1 MTRILVVGAGD
12 PDDATF
18 IHDKLHE
25 VNDTYGPVTCVI
37 HANHPQAIT
46 WQQAVSKQQRTL
58 HKPIL
63 MEPSD
68 GFEAGKRWR
77 ARLFDEGRPNY
88 VVVFDMIQKRFQKQQ
103 IQKITFMATRRDIP
117 VLTFSKD
124 KKPVA
129 EAAE

>member
-12 PDDATF
+12 PEDNTF
-18 IHDKLHE
+18 VHGKLHE
-25 VNDTYGPVTCVI
+25 VNNTYGPITCVI

-46 WQQAVSKQQRTL
+46 WQQAVSKQQRVL

-63 MEPSD
+63 EEPRD

-77 ARLFDEGRPNY
+77 ARLFDEGRPDY

-103 IQKITFMATRRDIP
+103 IQKIVFMAQRRDIQ
-117 VLTFSKD
+117 VLTYSKE
-124 KKPVA
+124 KK
-129 EAAE
+129 AAEVLV